1 MAGSPGRPLATGVSE
16 LAVSRLSVAVHYFDG
31 HPCVQWRPRIQL
43 GTRGARRT
51 ARERR
56 RVRAAL
62 PILVRVVPELA
73 ERVPRRRFDRV
84 VLGVAPP
91 ARITRIEA
99 GGCRAHR
106 DRVAPLPEPRRL
118 RNLLRGEQTRAGTP
132 FVHTVGPITRCLV
145 DEVHA
150 NASRFCLMRRNPTG
164 AASSPVRLAASTW
177 RSIT

>member
-56 RVRAAL
+56 RVCAAL

-73 ERVPRRRFDRV
+73 ERIPRRRFDRV
-84 VLGVAPP
+84 VLGVATPARLTGIQAGGDPVHRNGIAPP
-91 ARITRIEA
+91 AGAITF
-99 GGCRAHR
+99 
-106 DRVAPLPEPRRL
+106 P
-118 RNLLRGEQTRAGTP
+118 TRPNREFG
-132 FVHTVGPITRCLV
+132 H
-145 DEVHA
+145 H
-150 NASRFCLMRRNPTG
+150 SY
-164 AASSPVRLAASTW
+164 
-177 RSIT
+177 